1 MSVLRLAF
9 VHIDGDLYHSVLV
22 PRLPQRVVLNRLDGP
37 LFHVI
42 PAYAVLVV
50 KGSQNCEGPRAM
62 VGDSGLRELD
72 GYLSQ
77 GCEFLN
83 DYL

>member
-1 MSVLRLAF
+1 MVFLSHARSLA
-9 VHIDGDLYHSVLV
+9 
-22 PRLPQRVVLNRLDGP
+22 P

-62 VGDSGLRELD
+62 VRDSGLRELD